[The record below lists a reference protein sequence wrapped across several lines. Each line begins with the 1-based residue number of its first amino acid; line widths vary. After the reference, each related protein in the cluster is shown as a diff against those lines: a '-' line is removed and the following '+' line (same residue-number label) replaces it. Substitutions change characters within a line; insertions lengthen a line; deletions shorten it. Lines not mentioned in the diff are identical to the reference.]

1 MSTSKQK
8 VLGVILFGGAL
19 LVALTIQLLGPPLI
33 TTRSLPVPPPI
44 PGQITPSSITQ
55 TSYHW
60 VLIPL
65 GLTAITGLVC
75 FFLPR
80 RHAQAA

>member
-19 LVALTIQLLGPPLI
+19 LVALTIQLLGPALI
-33 TTRSLPVPPPI
+33 NTRSLPIPPPI
-44 PGQITPSSITQ
+44 PGQITPSSITA

-60 VLIPL
+60 LLIPL
-65 GLTAITGLVC
+65 GLTAIAGLVC

-80 RHAQAA
+80 RHDQVG